1 MEGCSILQNPVIDP
15 QDIIVE
21 VEPLPEFDVKLHVRM
36 PAHCIEKITER
47 LVEGGLEQTD
57 EQLVQILLKVSVDEA
72 LSRLERTPLFAPSFV
87 SNEPPSLPS
96 KGQDFDFHFVVD
108 QIPELQLP
116 PFEDLK
122 ISNQKTM

>member
-1 MEGCSILQNPVIDP
+1 MEGCSILQNPVINP

-36 PAHCIEKITER
+36 PAHCIEKITDR

-72 LSRLERTPLFAPSFV
+72 LSRLERTPLLV
-87 SNEPPSLPS
+87 PPLSVTNHQVFLR
-96 KGQDFDFHFVVD
+96 KV
-108 QIPELQLP
+108 
-116 PFEDLK
+116 K
-122 ISNQKTM
+122 ILIFILL